1 MECQRFRIH
10 LRSHEFVNPANTKTL
25 CQNLGNEYELSE
37 QLKNFTYL
45 AKQARKNYIIAT
57 YINKNSSFLFRQI
70 PITKQEANAQD
81 NEKNMTKAEISLKIE
96 TLLEQLSETAQKKY
110 SGFKS
115 KKRDELLDILQEI
128 KCLFNSDNE
137 FNNQDSLEN
146 S

>member
-1 MECQRFRIH
+1 
-10 LRSHEFVNPANTKTL
+10 
-25 CQNLGNEYELSE
+25 LGNEHELSE

-45 AKQARKNYIIAT
+45 AKQARKNYIIET
-57 YINKNSSFLFRQI
+57 FINKNSSFLFRRI
-70 PITKQEANAQD
+70 PITKQEANAQN
-81 NEKNMTKAEISLKIE
+81 NEENMTKAEISLKIE
-96 TLLEQLSETAQKKY
+96 TLLEQLSETAQKRY

-115 KKRDELLDILQEI
+115 KKRDELLGILQEI